1 MIRKMNYN
9 IYKNLCF
16 EGSCEIRKVQNEIL
30 KAHLKYIMRCSLF
43 YKKYFSGINV
53 DAITL
58 DSLSTLPVT
67 LKSDFDTNSS
77 NFYCVSKDEIVDLV
91 HTSGT
96 SGTPNYIGY
105 TESDLQRLEYNE
117 FQALTLCGITKSDTI
132 LLTCTMDRCFIA
144 GLAYFLGSRAIG
156 ARAIRSGANPLSS
169 QLKLIKDLKPT
180 VVIGVPTFL
189 QKLADFAHSEEFDCK
204 SSSIK
209 KLICIGESLR
219 YSKNQS
225 HQFKH
230 TELRE
235 VKEASSL
242 VINSTCEMKMTPVGD
257 NIESLWGAKAYSTY
271 ASSETVTTFCEC
283 ESLDGSHIAP
293 ELGFVEILDDN
304 NNILPHGEFGEVTI
318 TPFYTQ
324 GMPLVRYK
332 TGDVAAIIE
341 KKCSCGRNSQRIT
354 AIIGRKNQMIKC
366 KGTKFYPNT
375 IHNILDNNANIK
387 LYQIVVKKQNL
398 SDEVKIKLT
407 LTNDSNLDEIKSNLI
422 AILRVNIEFE
432 LIPFQELFKDVFPES
447 SRKPVKYIELSEC
460 IREIEN
466 FRQT

>member
-1 MIRKMNYN
+1 MNYN
-9 IYKNLCF
+9 IYQDLCF
-16 EGSCEIRKVQNEIL
+16 EESCEIRKTQDEIL
-30 KAHLKYIMRCSLF
+30 KSHLQYIMRSSQF
-43 YKKYFSGINV
+43 YKNHFAGIDT

-58 DSLSTLPVT
+58 DSLATLPVT
-67 LKSDFDTNSS
+67 LKSDFDANSS
-77 NFYCVSKDEIVDLV
+77 NFYGVSMDEIVDLV

-117 FQALTLCGITKSDTI
+117 LQALTLCGITKSDTI

-169 QLKLIKDLKPT
+169 QLKLIKDLNPT
-180 VVIGVPTFL
+180 VIIGVPTFL
-189 QKLADFAHSEEFDCK
+189 QKLANFANSEGFDCK

-219 YSKNQS
+219 YSQNQQS
-225 HQFKH
+225 QSKESERELIFD
-230 TELRE
+230 TECRE
-235 VKEASSL
+235 FQDASLLAISP
-242 VINSTCEMKMTPVGD
+242 TCGCGMKMTPVGD

-283 ESLDGSHIAP
+283 ESSFGGHISP
-293 ELGFVEILDDN
+293 ELGFVEILDDD
-304 NNILPHGEFGEVTI
+304 NNILPNGEFGEVTI

-332 TGDVAAIIE
+332 TGDVAAIID

-375 IHNILDNNANIK
+375 IHNILDNNVNIK
-387 LYQIVVKKQNL
+387 LYQIVVNKQNL
-398 SDEVKIKLT
+398 SDEVKIKLA
-407 LTNDSNLDEIKSNLI
+407 LDKDSDLDEIRSTLT
-422 AILRVNIEFE
+422 ATLRVNVEFE
-432 LIPFQELFKDVFPES
+432 LIPFKELLKEVFPET
-447 SRKPVKYIELSEC
+447 SRKPIKYIEL
-460 IREIEN
+460 N
-466 FRQT
+466 FSDFV